1 MERRGIPT
9 ATLCTDEFAA
19 LAKRECG
26 SLGLPDMPLVI
37 LPHPTS
43 ALLGEEARAR
53 ARDVVN
59 EVAHVLTQN
68 AQKLADEYNNKEY
81 PAPKRKFRAKQ
92 VFN

>member
-1 MERRGIPT
+1 
-9 ATLCTDEFAA
+9 

-26 SLGLPDMPLVI
+26 SLGLPDMPLVV

-43 ALLGEEARAR
+43 ALLGEEARAK
-53 ARDVVN
+53 AREVVN

-68 AQKLADEYNNKEY
+68 APKLAAEYNKKIY

-92 VFN
+92 VFD

>member
-26 SLGLPDMPLVI
+26 SLGLPEMPLIV

-43 ALLGEEARAR
+43 ALLGSDAQAKARE
-53 ARDVVN
+53 VVG
-59 EVAHVLTQN
+59 EVVHVLT
-68 AQKLADEYNNKEY
+68 AHADKLASEYAEKSY
-81 PAPKRKFRAKQ
+81 APPKRAFRAKQ
-92 VFN
+92 VFT